1 MRLVSSIYCDFI
13 QSECFNFTSIS
24 GNCPG
29 CQQKLLAAA
38 YDMIDYWGFD
48 SDTFM
53 DEDTSDFT
61 FTSEEKEKILE
72 YMIQIEVER
81 SKIPF

>member
-1 MRLVSSIYCDFI
+1 MKLVSSIYCDFI

-29 CQQKLLAAA
+29 CQDKLIAAA
-38 YDMIDYWGFD
+38 YDMIDFWGFN
-48 SDTFM
+48 SETFM

-61 FTSEEKEKILE
+61 FTSEEKQKILE
-72 YMIQIEVER
+72 YIILIEVER
-81 SKIPF
+81 SQIPF

>member
-38 YDMIDYWGFD
+38 YDMIDYWGFN
-48 SDTFM
+48 SETFM
-53 DEDTSDFT
+53 GEDTSDFT

-72 YMIQIEVER
+72 YMIQIEVDR
-81 SKIPF
+81 SQIPF

>member
-13 QSECFNFTSIS
+13 QSECFKFTSIS

-38 YDMIDYWGFD
+38 YDMIDYFRYN
-48 SDTFM
+48 SETFM
-53 DEDTSDFT
+53 DEDISDFT

-81 SKIPF
+81 SQIPF